1 MVIISSILSVSFLS
15 AGGLGGFIR
24 DNLNG
29 SIASTNAG
37 YYKSQASGLWYG
49 GDFKTRWN
57 LSEANIKPFH
67 AQAPSYN
74 GNGCNGIDAT
84 FGSFSYLG
92 FDNLVKKLKKI
103 TDGAAAFAFEMAIST
118 LCEQCKTIM
127 NNLEK
132 ITNQLNQFNLDACKA
147 LDNVASKLR
156 RTIVESGKAEDPN
169 KAREESESNPEW
181 QFVKALESFR
191 QQFNNAVYGSETE
204 GEVGFRNLTGQGS
217 VLNKALDK
225 TYEVTFMDKN
235 EFLAIMRGLIG
246 DIYGFCESKKDSSDK
261 NNMTC
266 SFQRF
271 VSFVSP
277 EEFVKF
283 LAEGGSLL
291 VRVVN
296 PNIVNSFYTKLNI
309 LYEPNFNIAK
319 TRIGAILTQLEIDP
333 NSAFI
338 PMFKKKIQTLIN
350 KIKGKQ
356 ELDNNDKA
364 FINSMPFPLYK
375 YVNIEA
381 SLETNMTQESAE
393 YLAYLSIK
401 EFVNQFF
408 TQLRR
413 AVGSVLED
421 PNFSKTANEE
431 VKKWVSEST
440 KQYIDL
446 MKLLNDAL
454 EQRADKIKHNK
465 DLINKYKEL
474 EQQMIRLSPLWR
486 AQTL

>member
-1 MVIISSILSVSFLS
+1 MVIISSILSVSLLS
-15 AGGLGGFIR
+15 AGGLGDFIKN
-24 DNLNG
+24 NLNG

-37 YYKSQASGLWYG
+37 YYKSQTRGLWYG
-49 GDFKTRWN
+49 GDFKARWN
-57 LSEANIKPFH
+57 LRRANIKLFH
-67 AQAPSYN
+67 AQAPSYS

-84 FGSFSYLG
+84 FGSFSYI
-92 FDNLVKKLKKI
+92 NLNALVDKLKMLPS
-103 TDGAAAFAFEMAIST
+103 AAAAYAFELAIST

-132 ITNQLNQFNLDACKA
+132 IVNQVNSFNLDACKA

-156 RTIVESGKAEDPN
+156 KTLAETGKAQDSLQTNKKAEEDHT
-169 KAREESESNPEW
+169 W
-181 QFVKALESFR
+181 QFTKALESFR

-225 TYEVTFMDKN
+225 TYEVTFMDDKD

-246 DIYGFCESKKDSSDK
+246 DIYGFCKKRVGKK
-261 NNMTC
+261 NTKNYMSC
-266 SFQRF
+266 SFQKITPS
-271 VSFVSP
+271 VS
-277 EEFVKF
+277 VKDFIDF
-283 LAEGGSLL
+283 LTKGGDLNVTNIKEKIVTIEGEK
-291 VRVVN
+291 
-296 PNIVNSFYTKLNI
+296 FYAPADVIKTKITIPKDN
-309 LYEPNFNIAK
+309 
-319 TRIGAILTQLEIDP
+319 
-333 NSAFI
+333 AFI

-356 ELDNNDKA
+356 NLDNNDKA

-393 YLAYLSIK
+393 YLAYLSVK
-401 EFVNQFF
+401 EFIDQFF
-408 TQLRR
+408 MQVKAT
-413 AVGSVLED
+413 VGSVLQD
-421 PNFSKTANEE
+421 PNFSETANEE
-431 VKKWVSEST
+431 VKKWVSEAT
-440 KQYIDL
+440 KQYTDL
-446 MKLLNDAL
+446 MNLLNSEL
-454 EQRADKIKHNK
+454 QQRADVINRRKI
-465 DLINKYKEL
+465 LVNKYREL